1 MLIQKIFAVFVVI
14 SLSAAC
20 TSDYATFDLP
30 ENTLPPS
37 IPPPAKPMEVAGTW
51 FSRVENNAVNCG
63 VGEYVDAKAVAI
75 SQDLDDISML
85 TSSGDRFTGKVSGDI
100 VEWTGS
106 YPQWNGMTDYT
117 SASLVFSGD
126 SGAGNAT
133 WTWTDGSDSCNGTMA
148 ISFGRAVT
156 VESGSNSRPDIAD
169 QFEFVD
175 RAAFFTG
182 SLGEGGDVFDYF
194 SFTAPENAT
203 LQVELS
209 HFDTGTTNLDVLLF
223 DENLQEIARADSQN
237 SFDMLD
243 APVSAGLRYYV
254 RVEAAS
260 ITGPDTYNLSLDI
273 N

>member
-1 MLIQKIFAVFVVI
+1 MI
-14 SLSAAC
+14 STAC

-30 ENTLPPS
+30 ENTPPPS

-63 VGEYVDAKAVAI
+63 AGQYVDAKAVVI
-75 SQDLDDISML
+75 SQDLSDISML

-100 VEWTGS
+100 VDWTGS
-106 YPQWNGMTDYT
+106 FPERNGMTDYT

-133 WTWTDGSDSCNGTMA
+133 WTWSDGADSCNGTMA
-148 ISFGRAVT
+148 ISFGRTVT
-156 VESGSNSRPDIAD
+156 AESGSNSRPDIAD
-169 QFEFVD
+169 QFVFVD
-175 RAAFFTG
+175 GVAHFTG

-194 SFTAPENAT
+194 SFTAPVDGT

-209 HFDTGTTNLDVLLF
+209 HFDTGTTNLDLLLL
-223 DENLQEIARADSQN
+223 DGNLQEIARADSPD

-260 ITGPDTYNLSLDI
+260 LVGPDTYNLSLDI